1 MTPSPPPASP
11 SGPSP
16 LRIGLA
22 GLGHFGRQHAAVL
35 GDLAGVELAALCDP
49 DPEALRPLL
58 ERHTGARGYS
68 SFEALIADP
77 ALDAIVIVTPEP
89 LHLEHGLAAL
99 ASGRPVF
106 LEKPM
111 AASVAEAEQ
120 LQQAALAAGVPLQI
134 GLVLRYETSHALLR
148 QEIVSGRFGDLVS
161 IRVKRNCSRPWAA
174 HHLDRV
180 PTVHE
185 TLIHDLDLML
195 WLGGSPAKQVMAMER
210 QPAAHAHSEAVTALI
225 RFRSGTLGLAES
237 SWFVPAQAPV
247 NVAAGAWHGTIDAE
261 LEVVGTLRTA
271 RLRLLDSPLQI
282 WSDQHCE
289 AVETG
294 LWPLLHGTI
303 RGALRDQLADFAACV
318 REGRPSRIASLE
330 DAVEGLRIAEAI
342 VGSAATGQPVLLDP
356 ARAGFSPPAGCA
368 ASRRSF
374 RGSAAAG

>member
-89 LHLEHGLAAL
+89 LHLEHGL
-99 ASGRPVF
+99 
-106 LEKPM
+106 
-111 AASVAEAEQ
+111 
-120 LQQAALAAGVPLQI
+120 AALAAGVPLQI